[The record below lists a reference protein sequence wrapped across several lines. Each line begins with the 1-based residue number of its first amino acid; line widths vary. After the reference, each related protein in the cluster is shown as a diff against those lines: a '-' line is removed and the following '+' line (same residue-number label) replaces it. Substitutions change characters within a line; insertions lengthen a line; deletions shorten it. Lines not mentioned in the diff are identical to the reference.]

1 MLIAYASNEAS
12 NEGSDKPV
20 YISSITTVFAT
31 RKYPVRTLKNAQ
43 AKNAF
48 SLLDRCVNIDFLHL

>member
-20 YISSITTVFAT
+20 HITTVFAT

-43 AKNAF
+43 AKKAF
-48 SLLDRCVNIDFLHL
+48 RLLDRCVKIDFLHL